1 MTKAKDARG
10 LETHRA
16 GSGNRFLLYHHSN
29 HCSMPAKKND
39 TKMQSLTPA
48 PAPDSTSSVPQSQQ
62 SAGASTQPAQTAGQS
77 NSQSNGQSNQA
88 QPETPKAQGM
98 STPEGGYPEKS
109 EIGQGNPNVS
119 LSPQGTETSR
129 KDGIGANAPQ
139 QELPNGAAVRQGPN
153 GPMHKHPG
161 YEDSAGHLKWH
172 PVSQRHGRG
181 TEQMHADAGLGADGL
196 GSTPEMRMAVGA
208 NMKEG
213 GGLVKPPSTAEK
225 HPIATV
231 GAHAGLAALET
242 IANTAGKGMSAVTNF
257 TRAVLSGNPLSP
269 ASSLLADTFDG
280 MASVKQSLD
289 NTYRKYGIDPGADMA
304 SIKDTVRGGMA
315 SKQIEAQNAGYQRAF
330 NNIDQKLADIAGSPD
345 ADISQL
351 GANQLDLYYQTLSE
365 DADRLLQ
372 DYNDARE
379 KGTLTPEMQRAYDAE
394 IEVYAS
400 AFGVIA
406 KQGEANKK
414 KYSELARDLKAQRA
428 SERAKVREQQEKEK
442 QALAARHKEA
452 YDMAVAEGDFATK
465 VMYDLGDKYYDAEK
479 TQNGVLVDSALRA
492 KYEKTLQDKI
502 DSGAYSP
509 EETQSMQ
516 ARLDASKVYSHN
528 QKLKEKKQ
536 KRTTSMERDWGA
548 DDLNVVDTIY
558 DQNNALG
565 RTNKH
570 GVVVGDK
577 ISPRL
582 HNDLYT
588 AAMDRV
594 EALKANGMS
603 EEEALKDSEVR
614 RALTASRL
622 QEWTYDTYKVIPE
635 LTRIP
640 QATLDEKGKTIEDVD
655 AAKREIY
662 DKYNELMDKYSFV
675 TDDPKSWNGAL
686 PTSQDRTDFKR
697 LVDQTRREFG
707 IWKEKKSKGETA
719 DSIEKPAPQEAQEKP
734 VEIWLSEPKGQ
745 TPTGQRI
752 QSRDTGNVYEPQQL
766 EVAAGKV
773 FSGGRNNAQTQMLVK
788 FMETAPGIN
797 EKDNLSN
804 PSPGQRREIIVK
816 WPDAIR
822 ELKSENNPNSDA
834 VANEMTKYLD
844 FVYQDQAWRDILS
857 TTRNGD
863 PQLNQKYAGYNDFLE
878 EAHRNLADPDTG
890 EINLDDLPDINTRK
904 AAIKAEYSNITPQ
917 NVGKPVKT
925 EEEQA
930 ENVEYQAE
938 TSENPD
944 EQAEIPEETPENEVK
959 LNFSGLSTADLEKYH
974 SELYSRFEELSK
986 KESEG
991 TISEAELEEGLKIQA
1006 YLQGTSAEL
1015 RNRYAESD
1023 ENEQESVENPAKI
1036 DENAPKN
1043 TEKIDKIDP
1052 ENTEKIDENA
1062 FKTDEKIDENAE
1074 NSQEKGK
1081 LPQTYDE
1088 LIETLNSKSK
1098 KKKGIQLKD
1107 LSDREL
1113 EILNNN
1119 YLKEMQKYPK
1129 GQSVKVVYDEEEA
1142 GDEDLDEETRKKK
1155 RKWHSE
1161 VEDPVQYVKFG
1172 LLNTQHKKVKAELKR
1187 RGNAKIKQEKLEE
1200 AIDEG
1205 RKREEGEKGKFE
1217 VDTKEFESPKQTVS
1231 KTAHTDPFIPK
1242 GLAEPQDASWEHIKN
1257 KKKDYAAIANVA
1269 LRYDPTGHDYPIIP
1283 EDADMNGVKMEITIQ
1298 KMQEATMSLRK
1309 YLAQTAFSIGD
1320 GEMEDAAYTSKN
1332 PWQTAEEFCEK
1343 YEQSSPESVKDLRQ
1357 RISDSY
1363 DAIREQFEKE
1373 TGKKAI
1379 SHRQAQAERR
1389 ANEQAS
1395 KERESEEVK
1404 SEPKEVPMPDQE
1416 ALDRETQIERI
1427 NNIGEGIISGI
1438 DKLASKAREMPKAGW
1453 TNQELND
1460 RRTEIRGAQQNA
1472 RKWLKYFKNS
1482 DLPYDKK
1489 MEMMQRVSQVY
1500 TAVMN
1505 NYIYKSV
1512 SLENLD
1518 FNALPNELRKSFA
1531 NEFDKMTVHLAGY
1544 ASLHPDIV
1552 PGHTVAST
1560 VDIMLRSPELLND
1573 NYHRYVSEVVGG
1585 FRRRVETMLYE
1596 SLTGEQN

>member
-1 MTKAKDARG
+1 
-10 LETHRA
+10 
-16 GSGNRFLLYHHSN
+16 
-29 HCSMPAKKND
+29 MPKN
-39 TKMQSLTPA
+39 
-48 PAPDSTSSVPQSQQ
+48 
-62 SAGASTQPAQTAGQS
+62 
-77 NSQSNGQSNQA
+77 
-88 QPETPKAQGM
+88 QGM
-98 STPEGGYPEKS
+98 SAPEGGYPEKS
-109 EIGQGNPNVS
+109 EIGQGDPNVS

-196 GSTPEMRMAVGA
+196 GSTPEMRMAVSA

-213 GGLVKPPSTAEK
+213 GGLIKPPSTAEK

-304 SIKDTVRGGMA
+304 SIRDTVRGGLA
-315 SKQIEAQNAGYQRAF
+315 SKQMEAQNAGYQRAF

-442 QALAARHKEA
+442 QALEARHKEA
-452 YDMAVAEGDFATK
+452 YDKAVAEGDFATK

-479 TQNGVLVDSALRA
+479 TQDGVLVDSALRA

-502 DSGAYSP
+502 DSKAYTP

-655 AAKREIY
+655 AAKKKIY
-662 DKYNELMDKYSFV
+662 DTYNELMDKYSFV

-686 PTSQDRTDFKR
+686 PTSKDRTDFKR

-816 WPDAIR
+816 WPDAIK

-878 EAHRNLADPDTG
+878 QAHRNLADPDTG
-890 EINLDDLPDINTRK
+890 EINLDDLPDISTRK

-930 ENVEYQAE
+930 E
-938 TSENPD
+938 
-944 EQAEIPEETPENEVK
+944 IPENVGNSNENEVK
-959 LNFSGLSTADLEKYH
+959 FDFSGYDDAKLGDLFDKLNPRFQ
-974 SELYSRFEELSK
+974 ELLK
-986 KESEG
+986 KQD
-991 TISEAELEEGLKIQA
+991 EEGLTDEEYQEGAKLEA
-1006 YLQGTSAEL
+1006 YLTGISAERTR
-1015 RNRYAESD
+1015 RNARSD
-1023 ENEQESVENPAKI
+1023 ENSAKI
-1036 DENAPKN
+1036 DENAS
-1043 TEKIDKIDP
+1043 
-1052 ENTEKIDENA
+1052 
-1062 FKTDEKIDENAE
+1062 KTDEKIDETEVKLPELGGRRRVRLDNRQLLSISTPEQMAGLRLHEDDIKNLSNDDLDTLRNRYVKGAAKIKDVANATVAD
-1074 NSQEKGK
+1074 SKGK
-1081 LPQTYDE
+1081 LSLANPEVKAQYDA
-1088 LIETLNSKSK
+1088 IMRN
-1098 KKKGIQLKD
+1098 LKD
-1107 LSDREL
+1107 
-1113 EILNNN
+1113 I
-1119 YLKEMQKYPK
+1119 
-1129 GQSVKVVYDEEEA
+1129 
-1142 GDEDLDEETRKKK
+1142 
-1155 RKWHSE
+1155 
-1161 VEDPVQYVKFG
+1161 
-1172 LLNTQHKKVKAELKR
+1172 KKVINARSKVKNEHEDAIHGEDEKR
-1187 RGNAKIKQEKLEE
+1187 LYGKDKFAAKTKEYTNGS
-1200 AIDEG
+1200 G
-1205 RKREEGEKGKFE
+1205 RKG
-1217 VDTKEFESPKQTVS
+1217 S
-1231 KTAHTDPFIPK
+1231 KTPSSDAHTSPFVIE
-1242 GLAEPQDASWEHIKN
+1242 GVVEPQNASWEHIKG
-1257 KKKDYAAIANVA
+1257 KKKDSQEIANAA
-1269 LRYDPTGHDYPIIP
+1269 LRYDPTGQGNPIIP
-1283 EDADMNGVKMEITIQ
+1283 KDADLEGVDVSKTVNRMRD
-1298 KMQEATMSLRK
+1298 ATMSLRK
-1309 YLAQTAFSIGD
+1309 YLALTASSIGD
-1320 GEMEDAAYTSKN
+1320 EELEDEAYTSKN
-1332 PWQTAEEFCEK
+1332 PWQTAERFCEK

-1357 RISDSY
+1357 RVSDSY
-1363 DAIREQFEKE
+1363 NAIREQFEKE
-1373 TGKKAI
+1373 TDRKTI

-1389 ANEQAS
+1389 ANEQAARTEDAEQGESHPEPMDDKTQNERIQSVNQGIRANIKSIADSAMS
-1395 KERESEEVK
+1395 KLNPRGLSE
-1404 SEPKEVPMPDQE
+1404 KEVNDRYLNVKAKQRE
-1416 ALDRETQIERI
+1416 ALALLDEIIESDADYDTKMQTMSELANKYEALMNDYI
-1427 NNIGEGIISGI
+1427 MKSYTLDAI
-1438 DKLASKAREMPKAGW
+1438 DFDM
-1453 TNQELND
+1453 
-1460 RRTEIRGAQQNA
+1460 
-1472 RKWLKYFKNS
+1472 
-1482 DLPYDKK
+1482 
-1489 MEMMQRVSQVY
+1489 
-1500 TAVMN
+1500 
-1505 NYIYKSV
+1505 
-1512 SLENLD
+1512 
-1518 FNALPNELRKSFA
+1518 LPNELRKSFA

>member
-1 MTKAKDARG
+1 
-10 LETHRA
+10 
-16 GSGNRFLLYHHSN
+16 
-29 HCSMPAKKND
+29 MPAKKND

-48 PAPDSTSSVPQSQQ
+48 PAPDSTSSAPQSQQ
-62 SAGASTQPAQTAGQS
+62 SAGASTQSAQTAGQS

-213 GGLVKPPSTAEK
+213 GGLIKPPSTAEK

-304 SIKDTVRGGMA
+304 SIQDTVRGNLA

-414 KYSELARDLKAQRA
+414 RYSELARDLKAQRA
-428 SERAKVREQQEKEK
+428 SERAKVREQQEAEK
-442 QALAARHKEA
+442 QNRKASQTAR
-452 YDMAVAEGDFATK
+452 YQRAVASGDFASR
-465 VMYDLGDKYYDAEK
+465 VLYDFGDKGYDAEL
-479 TQNGVLVDSALRA
+479 TPDGVPVDNALRA

-502 DSGAYSP
+502 DSQMYSD
-509 EETQSMQ
+509 EENASMQ
-516 ARLDASKVYSHN
+516 ARLDACKTYSHN
-528 QKLKEKKQ
+528 QRLKEKKQ
-536 KRTTSMERDWGA
+536 KRTTAMERDWGA
-548 DDLNVVDTIY
+548 DKLNVVDTVY

-594 EALKANGMS
+594 EALKAKGMT
-603 EEEALKDSEVR
+603 EEQAMKDPEVR

-675 TDDPKSWNGAL
+675 TDDPSTWNGPL

-719 DSIEKPAPQEAQEKP
+719 DSIEKPAPQGPQEKP

-844 FVYQDQAWRDILS
+844 FVYQDQAWRDVLS

-878 EAHRNLADPDTG
+878 QAHRNLADPDTG
-890 EINLDDLPDINTRK
+890 EINLDDLPDISARK
-904 AAIKAEYSNITPQ
+904 AAIKADYSNITPE

-930 ENVEYQAE
+930 ENVENQAE
-938 TSENPD
+938 TSENAD
-944 EQAEIPEETPENEVK
+944 EQAEIPENVEDSNENEVK
-959 LNFSGLSTADLEKYH
+959 FDFSGRDNDQLSKEYDEIWAQWAKLGEKDAVSGLSEEETKKKDQL
-974 SELYSRFEELSK
+974 ELYL
-986 KESEG
+986 
-991 TISEAELEEGLKIQA
+991 TA
-1006 YLQGTSAEL
+1006 YMDEIDRRSA
-1015 RNRYAESD
+1015 
-1023 ENEQESVENPAKI
+1023 ENEQESAENPAEI
-1036 DENAPKN
+1036 DENAPKIDEN
-1043 TEKIDKIDP
+1043 TDKIDP
-1052 ENTEKIDENA
+1052 ENTVKIDEKDPEKAEKIDETEVKLPDLGGRRRVRLDNRQLMSISTPEQMAGLRLHEDDIKNLSNDDLDALRNRYVEGAAKIKDVANA
-1062 FKTDEKIDENAE
+1062 TVAD
-1074 NSQEKGK
+1074 SKGK
-1081 LPQTYDE
+1081 LSLANPEVKAQYNA
-1088 LIETLNSKSK
+1088 IVRN
-1098 KKKGIQLKD
+1098 LKD
-1107 LSDREL
+1107 
-1113 EILNNN
+1113 I
-1119 YLKEMQKYPK
+1119 
-1129 GQSVKVVYDEEEA
+1129 
-1142 GDEDLDEETRKKK
+1142 
-1155 RKWHSE
+1155 
-1161 VEDPVQYVKFG
+1161 
-1172 LLNTQHKKVKAELKR
+1172 KKVINARSKVKNEHEDAIHGEDEKR
-1187 RGNAKIKQEKLEE
+1187 LYGKDKFAAKTKEYTSGS
-1200 AIDEG
+1200 G
-1205 RKREEGEKGKFE
+1205 RKG
-1217 VDTKEFESPKQTVS
+1217 S
-1231 KTAHTDPFIPK
+1231 KTPPSDAHTSPFVIE
-1242 GLAEPQDASWEHIKN
+1242 GVVEPQNASWEHIKG
-1257 KKKDYAAIANVA
+1257 KKKDSQEIADAA
-1269 LRYDPTGHDYPIIP
+1269 LRYDPTGQDNPIIP
-1283 EDADMNGVKMEITIQ
+1283 EDADLEGVDVSKTVNRMRD
-1298 KMQEATMSLRK
+1298 ATMSLRK
-1309 YLAQTAFSIGD
+1309 YLALTASSIGD
-1320 GEMEDAAYTSKN
+1320 EELEDEAYASKN
-1332 PWQTAEEFCEK
+1332 PWQTAERFCEK

-1357 RISDSY
+1357 RVSDSY

-1373 TGKKAI
+1373 TDKKTI

-1395 KERESEEVK
+1395 RTEDTEQGESHPEPVDDKTQNERIQSVNQGIRANIKSIADSAMSKLNPRGLSE
-1404 SEPKEVPMPDQE
+1404 KEVNDRYLNVKAKQRE
-1416 ALDRETQIERI
+1416 ALALLDEIIESDADYDTKMQTMSELANKYEALMNDYI
-1427 NNIGEGIISGI
+1427 MKSYTLDAI
-1438 DKLASKAREMPKAGW
+1438 DFDM
-1453 TNQELND
+1453 
-1460 RRTEIRGAQQNA
+1460 
-1472 RKWLKYFKNS
+1472 
-1482 DLPYDKK
+1482 
-1489 MEMMQRVSQVY
+1489 
-1500 TAVMN
+1500 
-1505 NYIYKSV
+1505 
-1512 SLENLD
+1512 
-1518 FNALPNELRKSFA
+1518 LPNELRKSFA

-1544 ASLHPDIV
+1544 ASLHPDII

>member
-1 MTKAKDARG
+1 
-10 LETHRA
+10 
-16 GSGNRFLLYHHSN
+16 
-29 HCSMPAKKND
+29 
-39 TKMQSLTPA
+39 
-48 PAPDSTSSVPQSQQ
+48 
-62 SAGASTQPAQTAGQS
+62 
-77 NSQSNGQSNQA
+77 
-88 QPETPKAQGM
+88 M

-119 LSPQGTETSR
+119 LSPQGAETSQ

-242 IANTAGKGMSAVTNF
+242 LANTAGKGMSAVTNF
-257 TRAVLSGNPLSP
+257 TRAVLSGNPLSL

-428 SERAKVREQQEKEK
+428 SERAKVREQKEAEK
-442 QALAARHKEA
+442 QALAAKHKEA
-452 YDMAVAEGDFATK
+452 YDRAVAEGDFATK

-479 TQNGVLVDSALRA
+479 TQDGILVDSALRA

-655 AAKREIY
+655 AAKKKIY
-662 DKYNELMDKYSFV
+662 DTYNELMDKYSFV

-707 IWKEKKSKGETA
+707 IWKEKKSKGGEEGA
-719 DSIEKPAPQEAQEKP
+719 VERPAPQEPQEKP

-766 EVAAGKV
+766 EVAAGSV

-797 EKDNLSN
+797 EKNNLSN
-804 PSPGQRREIIVK
+804 PSPGQRREIMVQ

-878 EAHRNLADPDTG
+878 QAHRNLADPDTG
-890 EINLDDLPDINTRK
+890 EINLDDLPDISARK
-904 AAIKAEYSNITPQ
+904 AAIKADYNNITPE

-930 ENVEYQAE
+930 ENVENQAE
-938 TSENPD
+938 TSENAD
-944 EQAEIPEETPENEVK
+944 EQAEIPEETLENEVK
-959 LNFSGLSTADLEKYH
+959 FNFSGLSTADLEKYH

-1036 DENAPKN
+1036 DENAPEN
-1043 TEKIDKIDP
+1043 NENIDKIDP
-1052 ENTEKIDENA
+1052 ENNEKIDENA
-1062 FKTDEKIDENAE
+1062 PKTDGKIDETEVKLPELGGRRRVRLDNRQLMSISTPEQMAGLRLHEDDIKNLSNDDLDALRNRYVEGAAKIKDVANATVAD
-1074 NSQEKGK
+1074 SKGK
-1081 LPQTYDE
+1081 LSLANPEVKAQYDA
-1088 LIETLNSKSK
+1088 IVRN
-1098 KKKGIQLKD
+1098 LKD
-1107 LSDREL
+1107 IKKVINARS
-1113 EILNNN
+1113 
-1119 YLKEMQKYPK
+1119 K
-1129 GQSVKVVYDEEEA
+1129 VKNEH
-1142 GDEDLDEETRKKK
+1142 EDAI
-1155 RKWHSE
+1155 HSE
-1161 VEDPVQYVKFG
+1161 DEKRLYGKDKF
-1172 LLNTQHKKVKAELKR
+1172 A
-1187 RGNAKIKQEKLEE
+1187 AKTKDYTKGS
-1200 AIDEG
+1200 G
-1205 RKREEGEKGKFE
+1205 RKG
-1217 VDTKEFESPKQTVS
+1217 S
-1231 KTAHTDPFIPK
+1231 KTPPSDAHTSPFVME
-1242 GLAEPQDASWEHIKN
+1242 GVVEPQNASWEHIKG
-1257 KKKDYAAIANVA
+1257 KKKDSQEVADAA
-1269 LRYDPTGHDYPIIP
+1269 LRYDPTGQDNPIIP
-1283 EDADMNGVKMEITIQ
+1283 EDADLEGVDVSKTVNRMRD
-1298 KMQEATMSLRK
+1298 ATMSLRK
-1309 YLAQTAFSIGD
+1309 YLALTASSIGD
-1320 GEMEDAAYTSKN
+1320 EELEDEAYTSKN
-1332 PWQTAEEFCEK
+1332 PWQTAERFCEK

-1357 RISDSY
+1357 RVSDSY
-1363 DAIREQFEKE
+1363 NAIREQFEKE
-1373 TGKKAI
+1373 TDRKTI

-1389 ANEQAS
+1389 ANEQAARTEDAEQGESHPEPMDDKTQNERIQSVNQGIRANIKSIADSAMS
-1395 KERESEEVK
+1395 KLNPRGLSE
-1404 SEPKEVPMPDQE
+1404 KEVNDRYLNVKAKQRE
-1416 ALDRETQIERI
+1416 ALALLDEIIESDADYDTKMQTMSELADKYEALMNDYI
-1427 NNIGEGIISGI
+1427 MKSYTFDAI
-1438 DKLASKAREMPKAGW
+1438 DFDM
-1453 TNQELND
+1453 
-1460 RRTEIRGAQQNA
+1460 
-1472 RKWLKYFKNS
+1472 
-1482 DLPYDKK
+1482 
-1489 MEMMQRVSQVY
+1489 
-1500 TAVMN
+1500 
-1505 NYIYKSV
+1505 
-1512 SLENLD
+1512 
-1518 FNALPNELRKSFA
+1518 LPNELRKSFA

>member
-1 MTKAKDARG
+1 
-10 LETHRA
+10 
-16 GSGNRFLLYHHSN
+16 
-29 HCSMPAKKND
+29 
-39 TKMQSLTPA
+39 
-48 PAPDSTSSVPQSQQ
+48 
-62 SAGASTQPAQTAGQS
+62 
-77 NSQSNGQSNQA
+77 
-88 QPETPKAQGM
+88 M

-119 LSPQGTETSR
+119 LSPQGTETSQ
-129 KDGIGANAPQ
+129 KDGIGENAPT

-304 SIKDTVRGGMA
+304 SIQDTVRGGLA

-452 YDMAVAEGDFATK
+452 YDKAVAEGDFATK

-479 TQNGVLVDSALRA
+479 TQDGVLVDSALRA

-502 DSGAYSP
+502 DSKAYTP

-536 KRTTSMERDWGA
+536 KRTTAMERDWGA
-548 DDLNVVDTIY
+548 DNLNVVDTVY

-622 QEWTYDTYKVIPE
+622 QEWTYDTYKIIPE

-686 PTSQDRTDFKR
+686 PTSQDRTEFKR

-719 DSIEKPAPQEAQEKP
+719 DSIEKPALQEAQEKP

-804 PSPGQRREIIVK
+804 PSYSQRKEIIVQ
-816 WPDAIR
+816 WPKTIQK
-822 ELKSENNPNSDA
+822 LKAEGNPNSDA

-844 FVYQDQAWRDILS
+844 FVYQDQAWDDILKHTS
-857 TTRNGD
+857 PSD
-863 PQLNQKYAGYNDFLE
+863 PQINQKYDGYNDFLE

-917 NVGKPVKT
+917 NVGKPAKT

-930 ENVEYQAE
+930 ENVEDQAE

-959 LNFSGLSTADLEKYH
+959 FNFSGLSTADLEKYH

-1036 DENAPKN
+1036 DENASEN
-1043 TEKIDKIDP
+1043 NENIDKIDP
-1052 ENTEKIDENA
+1052 ENNEKINEKDPEKAEKIDETEVKLPDLGGRRRVRLDNRQLMSISTPEQMAGLRLHEDDIKNLSNDDLDALRNRYVEGAAKIKDTANA
-1062 FKTDEKIDENAE
+1062 TVAD
-1074 NSQEKGK
+1074 SKGK
-1081 LPQTYDE
+1081 LSLANPEIKAQYDA
-1088 LIETLNSKSK
+1088 IVRN
-1098 KKKGIQLKD
+1098 LKD
-1107 LSDREL
+1107 IKKVINARS
-1113 EILNNN
+1113 
-1119 YLKEMQKYPK
+1119 K
-1129 GQSVKVVYDEEEA
+1129 VKNEHDDAV
-1142 GDEDLDEETRKKK
+1142 
-1155 RKWHSE
+1155 HSE
-1161 VEDPVQYVKFG
+1161 DEKRLYGKDKF
-1172 LLNTQHKKVKAELKR
+1172 A
-1187 RGNAKIKQEKLEE
+1187 AKTKEYTKGS
-1200 AIDEG
+1200 G
-1205 RKREEGEKGKFE
+1205 RKG
-1217 VDTKEFESPKQTVS
+1217 S
-1231 KTAHTDPFIPK
+1231 KTPPSDAHTSPFVME
-1242 GLAEPQDASWEHIKN
+1242 GVAEPQNASWEHIKG
-1257 KKKDYAAIANVA
+1257 KKKDSQEIADAA
-1269 LRYDPTGHDYPIIP
+1269 LRYDPTGQDNPIIP
-1283 EDADMNGVKMEITIQ
+1283 EDADLEGVDASKTVNRMRD
-1298 KMQEATMSLRK
+1298 ATMSLRK
-1309 YLAQTAFSIGD
+1309 YLALTASRIGD
-1320 GEMEDAAYTSKN
+1320 EELEDEAYTSKN
-1332 PWQTAEEFCEK
+1332 PWQTAERFCEK

-1357 RISDSY
+1357 RVSDSY
-1363 DAIREQFEKE
+1363 NAIREQFEKE
-1373 TGKKAI
+1373 TDKKTI

-1395 KERESEEVK
+1395 RNEGAEQGESRSESIDVNTQNERIQSVNQGIRANIKTIADSAMRKLNTRGLSSEDANDRYLKVK
-1404 SEPKEVPMPDQE
+1404 AKQRE
-1416 ALDRETQIERI
+1416 ALALLD
-1427 NNIGEGIISGI
+1427 
-1438 DKLASKAREMPKAGW
+1438 
-1453 TNQELND
+1453 
-1460 RRTEIRGAQQNA
+1460 EIV
-1472 RKWLKYFKNS
+1472 NS
-1482 DLPYDKK
+1482 DAEYEYKMQTMGELADKYEALMNDYIMK
-1489 MEMMQRVSQVY
+1489 SY
-1500 TAVMN
+1500 T
-1505 NYIYKSV
+1505 
-1512 SLENLD
+1512 LD
-1518 FNALPNELRKSFA
+1518 AIDFDMLPNELRKSFA